1 MNRRASTC
9 RGIGLSR
16 LGPSEATV
24 MVIFTFAST
33 AKPGL
38 FAFAAD
44 QSGRQLPDKHGP
56 WKLTGRINP
65 DAALP
70 HHLDRG
76 TVEEAL
82 SDAGFQ
88 MWRRR
93 KES

>member
-1 MNRRASTC
+1 
-9 RGIGLSR
+9 
-16 LGPSEATV
+16 

-93 KES
+93 KGS